1 MALPHQAQRAASCG
15 ARHRLEHPG
24 LRPPRLAWQA
34 TALLASCQ
42 RTVVHYLRVARW
54 SRLAGRSGTISL
66 RVTMQDEI
74 EVSCEPAMVPTHP
87 GELLREDVLPAL
99 GLSVSEAARQLGVTR
114 QTLHRIL
121 AGTHGITRRW
131 RFGSAGSAAAVQ
143 GCGCACNSP
152 TTCGTPNVGFGISS
166 TRSPCTVPPPDR
178 RRASRRG
185 AAPLPAWSQ
194 TAFEEASLRRPYGAA
209 PCRNEILRSWP

>member
-1 MALPHQAQRAASCG
+1 VIKSFRHKGLARLFLQNDPSRVRSDLVRRCRIRLSALHRA
-15 ARHRLEHPG
+15 EHVTALNIPG
-24 LRPPRLAWQA
+24 FDLHALRGKPPRYSLHVNGP
-34 TALLASCQ
+34 L
-42 RTVVHYLRVARW
+42 VHYLRVARW

-121 AGTHGITRRW
+121 AGTHGITPEMALRLGRFCGNGPVLWLRMQQAYDLWHAERRLGDLLDKIPMH
-131 RFGSAGSAAAVQ
+131 RSAA
-143 GCGCACNSP
+143 
-152 TTCGTPNVGFGISS
+152 
-166 TRSPCTVPPPDR
+166 
-178 RRASRRG
+178 
-185 AAPLPAWSQ
+185 
-194 TAFEEASLRRPYGAA
+194 
-209 PCRNEILRSWP
+209 